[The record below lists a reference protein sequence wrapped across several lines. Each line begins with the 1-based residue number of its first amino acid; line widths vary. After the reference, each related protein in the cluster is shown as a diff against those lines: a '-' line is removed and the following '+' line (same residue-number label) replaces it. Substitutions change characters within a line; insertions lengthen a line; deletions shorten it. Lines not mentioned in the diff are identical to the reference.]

1 MPDWRQS
8 SKVDLQKKGMST
20 NNLIIDKVVPSSLY
34 LRWSPWQRDSQ
45 DGIRGRILIK
55 PTSSHVPPLLIY
67 FLTFIIFCDTVNMVL
82 VTPKSTIN
90 LNKHSPRVHLQ
101 FGTVT
106 WTFSCEMPKILY
118 NVNTWQFPQ
127 KWMEWAINQLNH
139 TLLPVQWISEVFNL
153 TSLDDTASPYSTSQS
168 VRVRHWYLF
177 RPSKPI

>member
-1 MPDWRQS
+1 MGPLMINMAFMPLYMWEMWD
-8 SKVDLQKKGMST
+8 VTPVTDEHT
-20 NNLIIDKVVPSSLY
+20 NTRTVESRAVFSLNWIRNKVVSSSLY

-106 WTFSCEMPKILY
+106 WTFACEMPKILY

-127 KWMEWAINQLNH
+127 KWMFH
-139 TLLPVQWISEVFNL
+139 
-153 TSLDDTASPYSTSQS
+153 
-168 VRVRHWYLF
+168 
-177 RPSKPI
+177 